1 MNGRTT
7 TLEQQAERVARRIA
21 SLGRR
26 APMIE
31 PNSGDYRTAAKRALL
46 TAIED
51 EAAAQGRSVPFKANF
66 RRT

>member
-1 MNGRTT
+1 MSGRTT

-21 SLGRR
+21 ALGPR
-26 APMIE
+26 APVTA
-31 PNSGDYRTAAKRALL
+31 PNSGNHRTAAKRALL

-51 EAAAQGRSVPFKANF
+51 EASAQGRPVPFKANF